1 MRRWTSWRRW
11 TLLAMTAH
19 ALLAVITASER
30 ADRPSPAGM
39 ITLTC
44 NEVRRLF
51 TISVNNP
58 RRTPTCAHACHSG
71 DDAINTAPGPAA
83 TGAKRQPIHGH
94 NDLRLEY

>member
-1 MRRWTSWRRW
+1 VRRWTSWRRW

-58 RRTPTCAHACHSG
+58 RRAPTGAHAWSQWRRRHQHRARTSHYRRQE
-71 DDAINTAPGPAA
+71 AA
-83 TGAKRQPIHGH
+83 HPWP
-94 NDLRLEY
+94 